1 MRELMLRLQLAALV
15 FAAAGLICAAVFWIR
30 KARSVYRSRIVEDYV
45 LLDKKYNDLV
55 TGEGHIYDTQLK
67 YEKRLNE
74 ISNLYEITKDLSTS
88 LHFDSIFKIL
98 VEYLHKNFMFK
109 KITLMLLSND
119 VLAAGNELVYEAAG
133 NQERASKAKGVFPR
147 IEPATREPSE
157 NDKKIY
163 ELLKN
168 DVRRI
173 QITRT
178 EWDQNP
184 YAQYLPKDART
195 YMASPIIF
203 DGRVI
208 GVLSIED
215 LSVSDLEKFS
225 ILTAQFT
232 LEMRRIILYEKVEE
246 MAITDG
252 LTRAFAKRHI
262 TERLIE
268 EFERSERHKFNLAF
282 LMVDIDY
289 FKNYN
294 DTYGHL
300 VGDVVLKEIVA
311 LLKANTREVDLVGR
325 FGGEE
330 FCVILPE
337 TEKVQA
343 TIVAERIR
351 SVIEKHRF
359 KAYDESTSV
368 RVSIG
373 IAVYPEDANDVNA
386 LIENSDTALYAAKK
400 EGRNKVSVYNS

>member
-1 MRELMLRLQLAALV
+1 MLHLQLPALF
-15 FAAAGLICAAVFWIR
+15 FAAAGLIYAAIFKIGKV
-30 KARSVYRSRIVEDYV
+30 RSAYRSRIVEDYIQ
-45 LLDKKYNDLV
+45 LDKRYNDLV
-55 TGEGHIYDTQLK
+55 TDEGHIYDRQLK
-67 YEKRLNE
+67 YEKRLSE

-109 KITLMLLSND
+109 KVTLVLLSND
-119 VLAAGNELVYEAAG
+119 VLASAGELVYEAAG
-133 NQERASKAKGVFPR
+133 NQEGASKTKGVFPK
-147 IEPATREPSE
+147 IEPATREPCE

-184 YAQYLPKDART
+184 YAQYLPKDAQT

-215 LSVSDLEKFS
+215 LSVSELEKFS
-225 ILTAQFT
+225 ILTAQFA

-252 LTRAFAKRHI
+252 LTKAFAKRHI

-351 SVIEKHRF
+351 SVIEKHHF
-359 KAYDESTSV
+359 KAYDESTNV

-400 EGRNKVSVYNS
+400 EGRNKVSVW